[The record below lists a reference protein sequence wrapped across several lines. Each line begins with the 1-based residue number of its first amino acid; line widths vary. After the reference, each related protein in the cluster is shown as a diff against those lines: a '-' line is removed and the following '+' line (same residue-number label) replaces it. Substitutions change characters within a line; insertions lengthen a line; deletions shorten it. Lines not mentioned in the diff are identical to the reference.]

1 MDGPM
6 STQPEYFLDTAFAIA
21 LASKSDVFHQDAIEL
36 AKSLKTTR
44 ARLVTTRAVLLE
56 IGNALSKQRYREGAA
71 TLLGALEAD
80 PQVHIIALTNQLYH
94 QAVGLFRARPDKE
107 WGLTDCMSFV
117 VMQQMNITD
126 ALTTDDHFRQAGFR
140 VLLA

>member
-1 MDGPM
+1 M

-56 IGNALSKQRYREGAA
+56 IGNALSKQRYREGAV
-71 TLLGALEAD
+71 TLLGAMK
-80 PQVHIIALTNQLYH
+80 PRVH
-94 QAVGLFRARPDKE
+94 D
-107 WGLTDCMSFV
+107 
-117 VMQQMNITD
+117 
-126 ALTTDDHFRQAGFR
+126 
-140 VLLA
+140 

>member
-1 MDGPM
+1 M
-6 STQPEYFLDTAFAIA
+6 STQAEYFLDTAFAIA

-44 ARLVTTRAVLLE
+44 AR
-56 IGNALSKQRYREGAA
+56 
-71 TLLGALEAD
+71 
-80 PQVHIIALTNQLYH
+80 
-94 QAVGLFRARPDKE
+94 PDKA
-107 WGLTDCMSFV
+107 WGLTDCVSFV
-117 VMQQMNITD
+117 VMQQTNITD

>member
-44 ARLVTTRAVLLE
+44 AR
-56 IGNALSKQRYREGAA
+56 
-71 TLLGALEAD
+71 
-80 PQVHIIALTNQLYH
+80 
-94 QAVGLFRARPDKE
+94 PDKE
-107 WGLTDCMSFV
+107 WGLTDCVSFV
-117 VMQQMNITD
+117 VMQQMSITD